1 MVLGKGNGTFAA
13 EQIMQVAES
22 PSQIAVADLNGDN
35 RPDIVISSGNAPGM
49 LVTLIDEYGVV
60 SDSDEP

>member
-1 MVLGKGNGTFAA
+1 
-13 EQIMQVAES
+13 MQVAES

-49 LVTLIDEYGVV
+49 LVTLINEYGVV
-60 SDSDEP
+60 SHSDEP